1 MISVVI
7 PALDEEAGIA
17 AAIDAAREM
26 LGDCEIIV
34 TDGGSGDRT
43 VERAAAA
50 GAQVVEMRGNRAD
63 GMNAGAAVASGGV
76 LLFLHADTRLPSGA
90 CDAIERALRDA
101 VGGAFSLGFDGRP
114 RLARLA
120 ASLYRPF
127 HRGVYGDQA
136 IFVRREAWARVGGYR
151 CLPIMEDY
159 DLVQRLRGVG
169 RFVVVS
175 EMVVTS
181 ARRQRAH
188 GEVRTFATVASIKLL
203 YRLGVSP
210 ARLARA
216 YRQLG

>member
-7 PALDEEAGIA
+7 PALDEEAGIEG
-17 AAIDAAREM
+17 AICLARGV
-26 LGDCEIIV
+26 LGECEIV
-34 TDGGSGDRT
+34 VADGGSSDRT
-43 VERAAAA
+43 VEFAAAA
-50 GAQVVEMRGNRAD
+50 GARVVEAGGTRAD
-63 GMNAGAAVASGGV
+63 GMNAGAAAASGGV
-76 LLFLHADTRLPSGA
+76 LLFLHADTTLPGRA
-90 CDAIERALRDA
+90 DDAIERALREA

-120 ASLYRPF
+120 AALYRPL

-136 IFVRREAWARVGGYR
+136 IFVRREAWEQVGGYR

-159 DLVQRLRGVG
+159 DLVQRLRRIG
-169 RFVVVS
+169 RFVVVP
-175 EMVVTS
+175 ETVVTS